1 MIQLKVPSPSSMD
14 NNLEEEWGADVVA
27 MDGWLEYIKLLPGVK
42 DAEWVSATRSNGNP
56 HTLITFESEGHKTWF
71 ILRFSS

>member
-1 MIQLKVPSPSSMD
+1 MIQLKVPSPSRMD

-42 DAEWVSATRSNGNP
+42 DAEWVSSLRSKGNA
-56 HTLITFESEGHKTWF
+56 HTLITFESESDKTWF
-71 ILRFSS
+71 IMRWS